1 MNDHSGEIFVHSVKQ
16 VKYIQADFYSV
27 DDIEQEPSEKLAL
40 MVNEAIKEGWEPVGT
55 PVWEPVGTPV
65 YAGRDEDMPVLIQM
79 MVKR

>member
-16 VKYIQADFYSV
+16 VKYLQSDFYSI

-40 MVNEAIKEGWEPVGT
+40 MVNDAIKEGWEPAGT
-55 PVWEPVGTPV
+55 PVF
-65 YAGRDEDMPVLIQM
+65 AGREQEIPTLIQM

>member
-1 MNDHSGEIFVHSVKQ
+1 MNEHSGEIFIHSVKQ

-55 PVWEPVGTPV
+55 PV
-65 YAGRDEDMPVLIQM
+65 YAGGDEDMPVLIQM

>member
-40 MVNEAIKEGWEPVGT
+40 MVNEVIKEG
-55 PVWEPVGTPV
+55 WEPVGTPV

>member
-40 MVNEAIKEGWEPVGT
+40 MVNEAIKEGWEPVL
-55 PVWEPVGTPV
+55 TPV
-65 YAGRDEDMPVLIQM
+65 YAGRDENMPALIQM

>member
-40 MVNEAIKEGWEPVGT
+40 MVNDAIKEG
-55 PVWEPVGTPV
+55 WEPVGTPV
-65 YAGRDEDMPVLIQM
+65 YAGRDEDMPGLIQM